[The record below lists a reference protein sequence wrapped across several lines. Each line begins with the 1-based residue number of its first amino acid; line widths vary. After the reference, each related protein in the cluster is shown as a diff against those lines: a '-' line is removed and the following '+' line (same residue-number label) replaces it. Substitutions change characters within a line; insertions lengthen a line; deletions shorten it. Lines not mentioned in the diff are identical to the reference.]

1 MYKLIDQTREK
12 DGVIIPHII
21 RQIDCNPAAPI
32 NLLIENAPFK
42 ETNDLGAEQALLN
55 QFQNDTKNVPDYQ
68 KPDRIVKYVNTVQ

>member
-12 DGVIIPHII
+12 DEVIIPHII

-42 ETNDLGAEQALLN
+42 ETNDLGAE
-55 QFQNDTKNVPDYQ
+55 
-68 KPDRIVKYVNTVQ
+68 

>member
-42 ETNDLGAEQALLN
+42 ETNDLGAE
-55 QFQNDTKNVPDYQ
+55 
-68 KPDRIVKYVNTVQ
+68 